1 MITKWLRERR
11 IKKLHEQ
18 RMEQMRKNPYKRID
32 SDEMTGVQKM
42 DKGFNGTTYTVNGI
56 EVDF

>member
-32 SDEMTGVQKM
+32 SDEMTEVQKM

>member
-1 MITKWLRERR
+1 MIAKWFKERR

-32 SDEMTGVQKM
+32 GDEMAGAQKM

>member
-1 MITKWLRERR
+1 
-11 IKKLHEQ
+11 
-18 RMEQMRKNPYKRID
+18 MEQMRKNPYKRID
-32 SDEMTGVQKM
+32 SDEMTEVQKM

>member
-1 MITKWLRERR
+1 
-11 IKKLHEQ
+11 
-18 RMEQMRKNPYKRID
+18 MEQMRKNPYKRID

>member
-18 RMEQMRKNPYKRID
+18 RLEQMRKNPYKRID
-32 SDEMTGVQKM
+32 GDEMTEVQKM